1 MNSLKPTEKRR
12 LLSFKP
18 KSYGRSARGL
28 PLDVSLPASGETD
41 LPIFTA
47 VHSKEAETT
56 ALLSKA
62 LRALSAAPERCAMV
76 LSANPDGAI
85 LGTRGKA
92 RGVVSNCNFPSS
104 NWQAAP
110 VLTRWSKERARV
122 VFSTGSAP
130 GSEPERQ
137 ALIRFIELLI
147 SGLGVLET
155 TK

>member
-1 MNSLKPTEKRR
+1 MNRLKPMEKRR

-47 VHSKEAETT
+47 VHGEEAETT

-62 LRALSAAPERCAMV
+62 LRSLSAAPERGAMV

-85 LGTRGKA
+85 LGA
-92 RGVVSNCNFPSS
+92 RGEELNYNFPSS

-110 VLTRWSKERARV
+110 VLTRWSKKRDQV

-130 GSEPERQ
+130 SSEPERQ